1 MLIRKIAK
9 IFVILSLIL
18 LITLILYSKYFK
30 EEEVSKEKN
39 IIIEEE
45 VYKSNIIKDVNYT
58 TKDKDGNE
66 YIINANQAE
75 IDYSNANILF
85 LTDVKAFIK
94 LSNSEIITITS
105 DYGKYNSENFD
116 TIFSKN
122 VLINYLENKVNGE
135 YLDFSY
141 ERNSM
146 IISKKVVFTNL
157 ENILEAD
164 VIEINIKTK
173 DTKIFM
179 YENEKKVN
187 IKSKNLNG
195 NN

>member
-1 MLIRKIAK
+1 MLIRRIAK
-9 IFVILSLIL
+9 IFVILSLTL
-18 LITLILYSKYFK
+18 LVALILYSKYFK

-45 VYKSNIIKDVNYT
+45 VYKSNIIKDVNYI

-75 IDYSNANILF
+75 IDYSDPNILF

-122 VLINYLENKVNGE
+122 VLINYLENKINGE

-141 ERNSM
+141 MRNSM
-146 IISKKVVFTNL
+146 IISRKVVFTNI

-179 YENEKKVN
+179 HENEKKVN

>member
-9 IFVILSLIL
+9 IFVILSLTL
-18 LITLILYSKYFK
+18 LVALILYSKYFK
-30 EEEVSKEKN
+30 EEEVSEEKN

-45 VYKSNIIKDVNYT
+45 VYKSNIIKDVNYI

-66 YIINANQAE
+66 YIINAEQAE
-75 IDYSNANILF
+75 IDYSDTNILF

-122 VLINYLENKVNGE
+122 VLINYLENKINGE

-141 ERNSM
+141 TRNSM

-179 YENEKKVN
+179 HENEKKVN
-187 IKSKNLNG
+187 IKSKNLYG

>member
-1 MLIRKIAK
+1 MLIRKIVK
-9 IFVILSLIL
+9 IFVILSLTF
-18 LITLILYSKYFK
+18 LIILILYSKYFK
-30 EEEVSKEKN
+30 KEVSKEKN

-66 YIINANQAE
+66 YIINAEQAE
-75 IDYSNANILF
+75 IDYSDTNILF

-94 LSNSEIITITS
+94 LGNSEIITITS
-105 DYGKYNSENFD
+105 DYGKYNADNFD

-122 VLINYLENKVNGE
+122 VLINYLENKINGE
-135 YLDFSY
+135 YLDFSL

-146 IISKKVVFTNL
+146 IISKKVVFTNI

-187 IKSKNLNG
+187 IKSKSLNG

>member
-9 IFVILSLIL
+9 IFVILLL
-18 LITLILYSKYFK
+18 TFLITLILYSKYFK
-30 EEEVSKEKN
+30 KEEISDQKK
-39 IIIEEE
+39 IIIKEN

-58 TKDKDGNE
+58 TKDADGNE
-66 YIINANQAE
+66 YSINAKQAE
-75 IDYSNANILF
+75 IDLSDTNILF

-94 LSNSEIITITS
+94 LRNSEIISITS
-105 DYGKYNSENFD
+105 DYGKYNADNFD

-122 VLINYLENKVNGE
+122 VLINYLDNKINGE

-146 IISKKVVFTNL
+146 IISKKVVFTNI

-179 YENEKKVN
+179 YEKEKKVN